1 VKKTLRYLTILAFL
15 TAIVVPAS
23 FADGGSGGGKH
34 DIQPATKGTPPKS
47 ALKQWVLPMV
57 KKENLNPILTFEE
70 TIVANPSMIL
80 SSIPL
85 IGDLNGLRGV
95 ISEGPGKGGGIGGGD
110 GTKVGAGG
118 NGRVPGPGDGDGAP
132 GIRGGF
138 RGNITQP
145 AIISKLE
152 PEYSEEARKAKHQG
166 SVLLQ
171 IVVDEHGQPR
181 DIVVTQGLGLGLDER
196 AVEAV
201 KKWKFKPGT
210 QNGKPVPM
218 TAIVQVTFR
227 LL

>member
-1 VKKTLRYLTILAFL
+1 
-15 TAIVVPAS
+15 
-23 FADGGSGGGKH
+23 
-34 DIQPATKGTPPKS
+34 
-47 ALKQWVLPMV
+47 MV
-57 KKENLNPILTFEE
+57 NKENLNPILTFEE
-70 TIVANPSMIL
+70 TILANPSMIL

-85 IGDLNGLRGV
+85 IGDLNGLRAV
-95 ISEGPGKGGGIGGGD
+95 LSDGPGKGGGIGDGD
-110 GTKVGAGG
+110 GTKVGRGG
-118 NGRVPGPGDGDGAP
+118 NGRVPGPGGGDGPP
-132 GIRGGF
+132 GFGGRF
-138 RGNITQP
+138 VGNVVQP
-145 AIISKLE
+145 SIISKPE

-166 SVLLQ
+166 SILLQ